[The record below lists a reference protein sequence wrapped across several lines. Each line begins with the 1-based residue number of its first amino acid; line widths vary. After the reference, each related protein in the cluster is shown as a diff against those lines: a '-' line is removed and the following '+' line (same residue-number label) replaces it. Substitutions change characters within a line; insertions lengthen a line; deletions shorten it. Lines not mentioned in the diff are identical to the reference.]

1 MRKIFLVIQRE
12 YLTRVRK
19 PSFWILT
26 IVVPLLLAIVYAI
39 PIILASHSI
48 EHSNVMVADETGIFQ
63 NAFKSGDDVTYIEA
77 GSLDYAQRQ
86 LRESDS
92 IDAILY
98 IPARF
103 NTIPTDAFLYY
114 RSDKPTTQVQKD
126 VDNQLQVILRNN
138 ILLDVHNI
146 TAEDYALITGT
157 TIRLHSLDLE
167 TGRDGFLEIKIMLAV
182 ILALVIFMAVL
193 MFGSQVMRGVSE
205 EKTSRIVEVIICS
218 VRPFQ
223 LMMGKVAG
231 IGLVGLTQ
239 FLLWIVLSAIAVFS
253 IQAANS
259 DLFAQA
265 QQQISLTEVATK
277 GAEATAQ
284 MEALQEQGVASELMQ
299 GLASIN
305 FGAIVW
311 TFIFYFL
318 FGYLLYASLF
328 ATVGSLVDNDT
339 SDQQF
344 TLPITIPLMIPM
356 LLLPA
361 MMDAPSGSLAV
372 WLSMIPFT
380 SPIAMMF
387 RIPFGV
393 PIWQLLLSM
402 GLLLA
407 TFPLCTWVAARI
419 YKSAILFYNR
429 KINYKDLF
437 AWLRSNRG

>member
-1 MRKIFLVIQRE
+1 MKKILLVIQRE

-26 IVVPLLLAIVYAI
+26 IVVPLLLALVYAI
-39 PIILASHSI
+39 PIFLAAHSI
-48 EHSNVMVADETGIFQ
+48 EHANVMVADESGVFMDRFQ
-63 NAFKSGDDVTYIEA
+63 SNDDVTYLPA
-77 GSLDYAQRQ
+77 GGLDYAQRQ
-86 LRESDS
+86 LREVDS
-92 IDAILY
+92 IDAVLY

-126 VDNQLQVILRNN
+126 VDNQLQVILRDK

-146 TAEDYALITGT
+146 SSDDYALITST

-167 TGRDGFLEIKIMLAV
+167 TGRDGFLEVKILLAA
-182 ILALVIFMAVL
+182 ILAFIIFMAVM
-193 MFGSQVMRGVSE
+193 MFGSQVMRGVAE
-205 EKTSRIVEVIICS
+205 EKSSRIVEVIICS

-223 LMMGKVAG
+223 LMMGKVTG

-239 FLLWIVLSAIAVFS
+239 FLLWLFLSAIAVVG
-253 IQAANS
+253 IQTANS

-265 QQQISLTEVATK
+265 QQQINITEVATK
-277 GAEATAQ
+277 GADAAAQ
-284 MEALQEQGVASELMQ
+284 MASLQNQGVASELMQ

-305 FGAIVW
+305 FSAIIFSFV
-311 TFIFYFL
+311 FYFL

-328 ATVGSLVDNDT
+328 AAVGSLVDNDT

-344 TLPITIPLMIPM
+344 TLPLTIPLMLPI

-361 MMDAPSGSLAV
+361 MMKAPAGALSV
-372 WLSMIPFT
+372 WLSIIPFT

-393 PIWQLLLSM
+393 PFWQLALSM
-402 GLLLA
+402 VLLLL
-407 TFPLCTWVAARI
+407 TFPLCTWIASRI
-419 YKSAILFYNR
+419 YKSAILLYSR
-429 KINYKDLF
+429 KITYKDLF
-437 AWLRSNRG
+437 SWLRTR